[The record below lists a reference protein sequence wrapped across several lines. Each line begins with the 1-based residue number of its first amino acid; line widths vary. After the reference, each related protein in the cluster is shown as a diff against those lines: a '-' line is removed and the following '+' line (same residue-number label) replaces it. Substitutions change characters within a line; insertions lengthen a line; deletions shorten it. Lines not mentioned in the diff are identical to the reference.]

1 MDTPKPTSAAQTALS
16 TTEATTPPKNKNKH
30 GYVTD
35 SARRIFMIAEHHGLD
50 ALLRIEKPQKT
61 LLDRALERELD
72 RKRQRQKNLENIM
85 RLAHHSCHDE
95 VGIEPDS
102 DWLYHFFDMAQEI
115 NNSSMQ
121 RLWAQVLKK
130 EVLSPGFT
138 SLKALKI
145 LEAMTP
151 KEAQI
156 LQKAASLSCSFGSD
170 SSLKLVFGVKSLSGA
185 FRFGKRVN
193 IQTLNIANHQLPYA
207 SLLVLIEL
215 GILHANELESGEI
228 EPEPALQLQYQGK
241 QLMLHSHAKGL
252 RLVYYRFTPTGNE
265 LCRLL
270 GHKINPDYYDQLIA
284 LLSSKFS
291 VQEETNTTL
300 DHSV

>member
-1 MDTPKPTSAAQTALS
+1 MDTPKPPLS
-16 TTEATTPPKNKNKH
+16 TTQAVTSHSNAKEKPKH
-30 GYVTD
+30 TYVTD

-50 ALLRIEKPQKT
+50 ASLRIEKPKKT
-61 LLDRALERELD
+61 LLDRALERELN
-72 RKRQRQKNLENIM
+72 RKRQRQKNLENIV

-95 VGIEPDS
+95 VAGEPDS

-145 LEAMTP
+145 LESMTP
-151 KEAQI
+151 KEAQV
-156 LQKAASLSCSFGSD
+156 LQKAAALSCSFGSD
-170 SSLKLVFGVKSLSGA
+170 SSLKLVFGTKSPLGA
-185 FRFGKRVN
+185 FRLGKRVN
-193 IQTLNIANHQLPYA
+193 LQTLNLANHQLPY
-207 SLLVLIEL
+207 SNLLVLIEL
-215 GILHANELESGEI
+215 GLLHANELESGEI
-228 EPEPALQLQYQGK
+228 EPEPPLQLHYQGK
-241 QLMLHSHAKGL
+241 QLMLLSHSKGL

-291 VQEETNTTL
+291 VQEETSTTL
-300 DHSV
+300 NHSV